1 MTLLMEDHE
10 LKLDQD
16 VTELSNVAA
25 AGLSGYAHL
34 LAWSGRK
41 AKRISYSTSHA
52 EALAICA
59 GKDIGIV
66 TALRLTEMLSH
77 DFMYNADSAIKALES
92 GKLVIPIDQFTDCND
107 AFENIIGTRPLPTD
121 KAERLYV
128 QSMREERTFGC
139 IRHFIKVPG
148 SVMVADCL
156 TKIMKSFSMANMLT
170 YGWLGL
176 SNEEKQKIRIKR
188 GIRLSRRPST
198 AQQSLIDD
206 KIPTV
211 QEYIKDELAL
221 LMIHGQLL
229 VSRCTSKEDH

>member
-1 MTLLMEDHE
+1 MPTVGHLRATNGVVKKAKQNADSFGICFPVLTPPLKISQFTDASHATKTSSYAMEGIVTLLMEDHE

-77 DFMYNADSAIKALES
+77 DYLHNVDTAIKALES
-92 GKLVIPIDQFTDCND
+92 GKLVIPIDQFTDCAD

-148 SVMVADCL
+148 SVMIAD
-156 TKIMKSFSMANMLT
+156 
-170 YGWLGL
+170 
-176 SNEEKQKIRIKR
+176 
-188 GIRLSRRPST
+188 
-198 AQQSLIDD
+198 
-206 KIPTV
+206 
-211 QEYIKDELAL
+211 
-221 LMIHGQLL
+221 
-229 VSRCTSKEDH
+229 